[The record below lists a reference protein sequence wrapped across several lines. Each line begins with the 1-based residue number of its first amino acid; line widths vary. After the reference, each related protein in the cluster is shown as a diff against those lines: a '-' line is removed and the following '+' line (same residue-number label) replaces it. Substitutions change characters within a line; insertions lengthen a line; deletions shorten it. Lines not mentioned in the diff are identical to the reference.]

1 MSLKP
6 MYVWDGS
13 AWVQVADAST
23 PQTTIDIAQ
32 SAPQGAITG
41 SIWYDDDA
49 GGLFVYDG
57 EYWVNISGPQ
67 GPQGVAGPSGSAGL
81 TGPQGPA
88 GETPDTSIFLTYS
101 AASSIYLNNTAASTI
116 YLTQNSASNIYLTQN
131 SASSTYATQAQLSTI
146 DADNLPD
153 IFLMM
158 GG

>member
-13 AWVQVADAST
+13 SWVQVGDAST

-41 SIWYDDDA
+41 SIWYDDEA

-67 GPQGVAGPSGSAGL
+67 GPQGAAGA

-88 GETPDTSIFLTYS
+88 GETGILDVAYS
-101 AASSIYLNNTAASTI
+101 
-116 YLTQNSASNIYLTQN
+116 SASPVGA
-131 SASSTYATQAQLSTI
+131 SAGHIWFDNTDINAINLKVYNGTEWIEVSGTGSSLKANYFMT
-146 DADNLPD
+146 
-153 IFLMM
+153 M
-158 GG
+158 GA

>member
-1 MSLKP
+1 

-13 AWVQVADAST
+13 QWVQVGDAST

-32 SAPQGAITG
+32 SAPEGAITG
-41 SIWYDDDA
+41 SIWYDDDSS
-49 GGLFVYDG
+49 GLFVYDG
-57 EYWVNISGPQ
+57 QYWVNVSGPQ
-67 GPQGVAGPSGSAGL
+67 GPQGPVGPSGSAGA

-88 GETPDTSIFLTYS
+88 GESPDTSIFLTYS
-101 AASSIYLNNTAASTI
+101 SASSIYLNQSDASSI
-116 YLTQNSASNIYLTQN
+116 YLTQLNASSTYLTQI
-131 SASSTYATQAQLSTI
+131 SASTTYATQAQLLTI